1 MENNINPIIFSST
14 KNTRCL
20 LNNNYKFIRSDVPY
34 NITDKEILFLIKNKI
49 LTIIDLRTEIERKE
63 KPCKL
68 QYNKQFKYYCVPL
81 ISKIPL
87 SSKDV
92 SKSYIEMV
100 DKKLMNLIK
109 LIEKSKNNVL
119 FFCNAGKDRT
129 GVLSAILLDRLGKD
143 KNYIINDY
151 LISYDNMK
159 EFLKEYSL
167 KNSYFNLDV
176 IIPKKEY
183 IEKFLDWYYLN
194 KNKL

>member
-1 MENNINPIIFSST
+1 MENNINKKLFKST
-14 KNTRCL
+14 RNTRSL
-20 LNNNYKFIRSDVPY
+20 LNNNLKYIRSDVPN
-34 NITDKEILFLIKNKI
+34 NISEDEICFLIKNNI
-49 LTIIDLRTEIERKE
+49 LTIIDLRTKLERKE
-63 KPCKL
+63 KPCIL
-68 QYNKQFKYYCVPL
+68 QYNNKFKYYCVPL
-81 ISKIPL
+81 TSSIPL
-87 SSKDV
+87 FPKDV
-92 SKSYIEMV
+92 PKSYIEMV

-109 LIEKSKNNVL
+109 LIENSKNNIL

-151 LISYDNMK
+151 LISYENMK
-159 EFLKEYSL
+159 DFLKEYSL
-167 KNSYFNLDV
+167 KNPNVNLDV

>member
-1 MENNINPIIFSST
+1 MENHLNTIIFKST
-14 KNTRCL
+14 KNTRTL
-20 LNNNYKFIRSDVPY
+20 INNSLKYIRSDVPN
-34 NITDKEILFLIKNKI
+34 NITEDEILYLIKNKI
-49 LTIIDLRTEIERKE
+49 LTIIDLRTEEERKE

-68 QYNKQFKYYCVPL
+68 QYNKKFKYYCVPL
-81 ISKIPL
+81 TSKIPL

-109 LIEKSKNNVL
+109 IIENSKTNNL

-151 LISYDNMK
+151 MISYENMK
-159 EFLKEYSL
+159 DFLEEYSKIKQ
-167 KNSYFNLDV
+167 KNNLD
-176 IIPKKEY
+176 IITPKKEY
-183 IEKFLDWYYLN
+183 IEEFLNWYYIN

>member
-1 MENNINPIIFSST
+1 
-14 KNTRCL
+14 
-20 LNNNYKFIRSDVPY
+20 
-34 NITDKEILFLIKNKI
+34 
-49 LTIIDLRTEIERKE
+49 
-63 KPCKL
+63 
-68 QYNKQFKYYCVPL
+68 
-81 ISKIPL
+81 
-87 SSKDV
+87 
-92 SKSYIEMV
+92 MV

-109 LIEKSKNNVL
+109 LIENSKNNVL

-167 KNSYFNLDV
+167 KNPNVNLDV

>member
-1 MENNINPIIFSST
+1 MENELNSIIFKST
-14 KNTRCL
+14 KNTRAL
-20 LNNNYKFIRSDVPY
+20 INNSLKYIRSDVPY
-34 NITDKEILFLIKNKI
+34 NITEEEISYLIKNKI
-49 LTIIDLRTEIERKE
+49 LTIIDLRTEEERKE

-109 LIEKSKNNVL
+109 IIENSKTNNL

-151 LISYDNMK
+151 MISYYNMK
-159 EFLKEYSL
+159 DFLKEYSK
-167 KNSYFNLDV
+167 KNPKINLD
-176 IIPKKEY
+176 IITPKKDY
-183 IEKFLDWYYLN
+183 IEKFLDWYYIN

>member
-68 QYNKQFKYYCVPL
+68 QYNNKFKYYCVP
-81 ISKIPL
+81 ISSSIPL
-87 SSKDV
+87 TTKEV
-92 SKSYIEMV
+92 YKSYIEMV

-109 LIEKSKNNVL
+109 LIENSKNNVL

-167 KNSYFNLDV
+167 KNPNINLDV

>member
-1 MENNINPIIFSST
+1 MENQLNTIIFKST
-14 KNTRCL
+14 KNTRPL
-20 LNNNYKFIRSDVPY
+20 INNSLKYIRSDVPN
-34 NITDKEILFLIKNKI
+34 NITEDEILYLIKNKI
-49 LTIIDLRTEIERKE
+49 LTIIDLRTEEERKE

-68 QYNKQFKYYCVPL
+68 QYNKKFKYYCVPL
-81 ISKIPL
+81 TSKIPL

-109 LIEKSKNNVL
+109 IIENSKTNNL

-143 KNYIINDY
+143 KNYIINDFM
-151 LISYDNMK
+151 ISYENMK
-159 EFLKEYSL
+159 DFLEEYS
-167 KNSYFNLDV
+167 KINPKVNLD
-176 IIPKKEY
+176 IITPKKEY
-183 IEKFLDWYYLN
+183 IEEFLNWYYIN

>member
-1 MENNINPIIFSST
+1 MENHLNTIIFKST
-14 KNTRCL
+14 KNTRTL
-20 LNNNYKFIRSDVPY
+20 INNSLKYIRSDVPN
-34 NITDKEILFLIKNKI
+34 NITEDEILYLIKNKI
-49 LTIIDLRTEIERKE
+49 VTIIDLRTEEERKE

-68 QYNKQFKYYCVPL
+68 QYNKKFKYYCVPL
-81 ISKIPL
+81 TSKIPL

-109 LIEKSKNNVL
+109 IIEKSKTNNL

-151 LISYDNMK
+151 MISYENMK
-159 EFLKEYSL
+159 DFLEEYS
-167 KNSYFNLDV
+167 KINPKVNLD
-176 IIPKKEY
+176 IITPKKEY
-183 IEKFLDWYYLN
+183 IEEFLNWYYIN

>member
-1 MENNINPIIFSST
+1 MENHLNTIIFKST
-14 KNTRCL
+14 KNTRTL
-20 LNNNYKFIRSDVPY
+20 INNSLKYIRSDVPN
-34 NITDKEILFLIKNKI
+34 NITEDEILYLIKNKI
-49 LTIIDLRTEIERKE
+49 LTIIDLRTEEGRKE
-63 KPCKL
+63 KHCKL
-68 QYNKQFKYYCVPL
+68 QYNKKFKYYCVPL
-81 ISKIPL
+81 TSQIPL

-109 LIEKSKNNVL
+109 IIENSKTNNL

-151 LISYDNMK
+151 MISYENMK
-159 EFLKEYSL
+159 DFLEEYS
-167 KNSYFNLDV
+167 KINPKVNLD
-176 IIPKKEY
+176 IITPKKEY
-183 IEKFLDWYYLN
+183 IEEFLNWYYIN

>member
-1 MENNINPIIFSST
+1 MENQLNTIIFKST
-14 KNTRCL
+14 KNTRPL
-20 LNNNYKFIRSDVPY
+20 INNSLKYIRSDVPN
-34 NITDKEILFLIKNKI
+34 NITEDEILYLIKNKI
-49 LTIIDLRTEIERKE
+49 LTIIDLRTEEERKE

-68 QYNKQFKYYCVPL
+68 QYNKKFKYYCVPL
-81 ISKIPL
+81 TSKIPL

-109 LIEKSKNNVL
+109 IIENSKTNNL

-151 LISYDNMK
+151 MISYDNMK
-159 EFLKEYSL
+159 DFLKEYS
-167 KNSYFNLDV
+167 KINPKVNLD
-176 IIPKKEY
+176 IITPKKEY
-183 IEKFLDWYYLN
+183 IEEFLNWYYIN